1 MDGTCVKCPSVR
13 TPDGEHLYSFFDDL
27 VRVQKVN
34 DLVAQT
40 VDIAHTIGVEIK
52 KYLTRYSFL
61 AFFAL
66 SSLIYPKLQLRSI
79 IMDTLKM
86 KNHDNF

>member
-40 VDIAHTIGVEIK
+40 VDIAHTIGIEIK
-52 KYLTRYSFL
+52 KYLTRYFIFSFL
-61 AFFAL
+61 CSQFINL
-66 SSLIYPKLQLRSI
+66 SKITVKI
-79 IMDTLKM
+79 
-86 KNHDNF
+86 DNYGYLENEKS

>member
-52 KYLTRYSFL
+52 KYLTW
-61 AFFAL
+61 
-66 SSLIYPKLQLRSI
+66 
-79 IMDTLKM
+79 
-86 KNHDNF
+86 